1 MTIRLSPREVQ
12 VMQYLA
18 EGYTQ
23 DFASY
28 QLGITRGTLRGYIA
42 SVHRKLDCDSTLS
55 AVAKCV
61 ALGLVKIN
69 IVVYMDMSCNSEQSV

>member
-1 MTIRLSPREVQ
+1 MSIRLSPREVQ
-12 VMQYLA
+12 VMQLLA

-23 DFASY
+23 DFSAR
-28 QLGITRGTLRGYIA
+28 QLGITRGTLRGYIS

-61 ALGLVKIN
+61 ALGLIAVN
-69 IVVYMDMSCNSEQSV
+69 VTLYLEMSCERGE

>member
-12 VMQYLA
+12 VMQLLA

-23 DFASY
+23 DFSAR
-28 QLGITRGTLRGYIA
+28 QLGITRGTLRGYVS

-61 ALGLVKIN
+61 ALGLVQIN
-69 IVVYMDMSCNSEQSV
+69 IVVYLDMSCNSEQSV